1 MSTDERI
8 SVRLAKHSL
17 STPRRHVQV
26 TRPFGSLACRALLKK
41 SFFSSSETVGQPP
54 MWRRSILSVATQ
66 LRHQILRPSRLQSAD
81 SCTQKEQTIF
91 SMAAIHTDRRAR
103 AGKQAP
109 EPTKSYE
116 RTHENQRIARGLRT
130 FSGHLRHL
138 WTSSL
143 IVNVNDA
150 RVATPDIFPDIHF
163 FAFHSLAR
171 RQANAT
177 GRPNPATHTPKG
189 SPRRRENYSAAAGRG
204 THIRNEHNRPKGSF
218 RTELLSFQPC
228 HRCA

>member
-1 MSTDERI
+1 MTVSPAHGHI
-8 SVRLAKHSL
+8 ACPWPHSFGTRFCDRRAC
-17 STPRRHVQV
+17 SPQTPAH
-26 TRPFGSLACRALLKK
+26 
-41 SFFSSSETVGQPP
+41 
-54 MWRRSILSVATQ
+54 RRSKPSSPWPLYTQ
-66 LRHQILRPSRLQSAD
+66 
-81 SCTQKEQTIF
+81 
-91 SMAAIHTDRRAR
+91 TDAR

-116 RTHENQRIARGLRT
+116 RTHENQRIVRGLRT

-138 WTSSL
+138 RTSSL
-143 IVNVNDA
+143 IVNVSDV
-150 RVATPDIFPDIHF
+150 RVATMDLRKPPDISGHFPDIHF
-163 FAFHSLAR
+163 FAFRSLAR

-218 RTELLSFQPC
+218 RTELACSVGSWRPIQI
-228 HRCA
+228 RARKAQ